1 MQLELDFQALLM
13 FIHMIILKNGI
24 MIIVIINIHGTGIKE
39 LVQMVEL
46 ILKDTIF
53 MNKSVV

>member
-46 ILKDTIF
+46 ILMDTIF
-53 MNKSVV
+53 LNKSVD

>member
-13 FIHMIILKNGI
+13 FIHMIRLKSGN
-24 MIIVIINIHGTGIKE
+24 MVIIHGVYGIKE

-46 ILKDTIF
+46 ILMDTIF
-53 MNKSVV
+53 LNKSVD